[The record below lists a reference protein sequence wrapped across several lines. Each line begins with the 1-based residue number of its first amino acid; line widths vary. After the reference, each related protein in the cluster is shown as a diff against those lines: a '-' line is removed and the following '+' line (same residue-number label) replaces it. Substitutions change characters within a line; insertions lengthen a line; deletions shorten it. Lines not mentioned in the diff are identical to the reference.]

1 MKNLGKWGI
10 IRFWYL
16 KKNCKTQ
23 GGLMAKQKS
32 GDFRPSRNI
41 VLHSYIYPGQKAVG
55 SKLQTTG
62 NHVVC
67 HWVVE
72 NRKVELKEEV

>member
-1 MKNLGKWGI
+1 
-10 IRFWYL
+10 
-16 KKNCKTQ
+16 
-23 GGLMAKQKS
+23 MAEQKS
-32 GDFRPSRNI
+32 GDFRPSRNT
-41 VLHSYIYPGQKAVG
+41 VLHRYIYPGQKAVG

-62 NHVVC
+62 NHVVY

>member
-1 MKNLGKWGI
+1 
-10 IRFWYL
+10 
-16 KKNCKTQ
+16 
-23 GGLMAKQKS
+23 MAKQKS
-32 GDFRPSRNI
+32 GDFRPSRNT

-55 SKLQTTG
+55 SKLLKTG

-67 HWVVE
+67 HWVVG